1 MEAQIKIL
9 VIDDNKDFI
18 KVFRMLFSKEPYEII
33 EACDGEEGLRVIRE
47 HQPDLVLIDRV
58 MPGMDGYEVCRQIK
72 SNPEQHGIFVVLIS
86 GMKTATDHLADG
98 FESGADGYLT
108 KPIADRELRAR
119 INAYARIIRS
129 EKALRKSEEMFR
141 HIFENS
147 PVGKSITGID
157 GSMRVNKAFCEMLGY
172 SREELLHKNWKE
184 ITHPDD
190 IAKNEEAVS
199 LLLENKIETAVF
211 EKRYIHK
218 NGQEVWAEVS
228 TTLQK
233 DESGKP
239 QFFITSISNI
249 TSRKIAEHQF
259 QTLSARNEA
268 ILSSVP
274 EIIMEVD
281 KNKVYTW
288 ANQAG
293 LEFFGKDVIGK
304 EASFFFE
311 GEQSTYEKV
320 EPVFYGSEQIIYVES
335 WQRRKDGEKRLLAW
349 WCRTLK
355 DDENKVTGALSAA
368 RDITEQKLANDEIR
382 HNEAQLKSLISILQH
397 ESAKIQEFLDF
408 SLNEAIHLTGSKI
421 GYIYFYDEKEKQFIL
436 NSWSKE
442 VMKECSIPDPP
453 TCFELANTGIW
464 GEAVRQRKPIIINDF
479 QAFHPLKRGY
489 PEGHAPLIKY
499 MTIPVFNEGKI
510 TAVVGVANKAND
522 YTETDMLQLTLLMD
536 NVWRVV
542 LQKRS
547 EIALREGEENFRA
560 IFENNSAAI
569 AIIETDTKISMVNE
583 AYCRLSGYTANEVVG
598 MSWTQQIHPDDLERL
613 KDYNK
618 KRLLDPTQAPDRYE
632 FRFFR
637 KDGSVRN
644 ALMSVSMI
652 MKSRKIITSFI
663 DITEQKQAE
672 HNLKQIE
679 WMLGTGKE
687 STSPA
692 NIREI
697 TEPAYGDLI
706 QLNSN
711 RLILNSVGSN
721 LLYDIADDYLSL
733 LGTSSAVYEK
743 NGDYALGIFS
753 SGWCRFMDQTSRNLC
768 DSEDNLEA
776 LSCGKWLCH
785 ESCWTSA
792 SKSAIEEG
800 KPTDIECEG
809 GIHLYAVPIRAD
821 REIVG
826 AINFGYGDP
835 PHEPSVL
842 LKLSEKFGV
851 PVETLKELSNQYESR
866 PPFIISLAKKRLEV
880 SARLIGEIVERKRAE
895 EALNISFSQ
904 WQSTFDA
911 VNDGICLID
920 LDQHI
925 LRCNTAMAEMF
936 HMEEVQMIGKY
947 CYQIVH
953 GTDKPLCECP
963 VLKMKATGKRENL
976 EVHISGQW
984 YDIIV
989 DPLFDDH
996 GRLMGAVHI
1005 VRNIT
1010 EKVETLKLL
1019 EEMNITLEKRVT
1031 ERTSALQIS
1040 NKELEAFAY
1049 SISHDLRAPLRSIN
1063 GFAEILSEEHAD
1075 KLDAEGLRLLKVISD
1090 NAKKMGQLIDGLLS
1104 FSRLN
1109 RYEIRHE
1116 QTDMGKIAREVFME
1130 ATTAEERAKISFSLD
1145 PLPVAFGDPIMLRQ
1159 VWFNLISNALKFSAP
1174 RPKRKIEIGCLKEK
1188 DEVVYFV
1195 SDNGVG
1201 FDMEYAHKLFTV
1213 FQRLHSPSEF
1223 EGTGVGL
1230 AIVHRI
1236 ITRHN
1241 GRVWAE
1247 SKPEKGS
1254 VFYFTLAQKQSS

>member
-1 MEAQIKIL
+1 MKIL
-9 VIDDNKDFI
+9 VISHNKDFI
-18 KVFRMLFSKEPYEII
+18 QGIRMLFSDEPYEILG
-33 EACDGEEGLRVIRE
+33 AFKGEEGLIMAGE
-47 HQPDLVLIDRV
+47 HQPDLVLMDVV
-58 MPGMDGYEVCRQIK
+58 MPGLDGYEVCRQIK
-72 SNPEQHGIFVVLIS
+72 SDPGQHGIFVVLIS
-86 GMKTATDHLADG
+86 GMKTATDHLSDG

-108 KPIADRELRAR
+108 KPIPDRELHAR

-157 GSMRVNKAFCEMLGY
+157 GSLRVNRAFCEMLGY

-190 IAKNEEAVS
+190 IEKSDEAVG
-199 LLLENKIETAVF
+199 LLLGNKIGKAVF

-228 TTLQK
+228 TTTQK
-233 DESGKP
+233 DENRKP
-239 QFFITSISNI
+239 QFFITCISNI
-249 TSRKIAEHQF
+249 TPRKKAEHQF

-274 EIIMEVD
+274 DIVMEVD
-281 KNKVYTW
+281 NKKVYTW

-320 EPVFYGSEQIIYVES
+320 APVFYGSEQIIYVES

-355 DDENKVTGALSAA
+355 DHENKVTGALSAA
-368 RDITEQKLANDEIR
+368 RDITEQKLAIDEIR

-397 ESAKIQEFLDF
+397 ESATIQEFLDF
-408 SLNEAIHLTGSKI
+408 SLNEAITLTGSKI
-421 GYIYFYDEKEKQFIL
+421 GYIYFYDEKEEQFIL

-479 QAFHPLKRGY
+479 QAFHPLKCGY

-499 MTIPVFNEGKI
+499 MTIPVFHEGKI
-510 TAVVGVANKAND
+510 NAVVGVANKAND

-547 EIALREGEENFRA
+547 EIAIREGEENFRA
-560 IFENNSAAI
+560 IFENNSAAV
-569 AIIETDTKISMVNE
+569 AIIETDTRISMVNE
-583 AYCRLSGYTANEVVG
+583 AYCRLSGYSSSEVIG
-598 MSWTQQIHPDDLERL
+598 MSWTEQIHPDDLERL

-618 KRLLDPTQAPDRYE
+618 KRLLDPDSAPDKYE

-652 MKSRKIITSFI
+652 MKSQKIITSFI

-672 HNLKQIE
+672 NNLRRIE
-679 WMLGTGKE
+679 WMLGTEKE
-687 STSPA
+687 NASPA
-692 NIREI
+692 SEKEI
-697 TEPAYGDLI
+697 IEPAYGDLI
-706 QLNSN
+706 KLNSN

-753 SGWCRFMDQTSRNLC
+753 SGWCRFMDQASRNLC
-768 DSEDNLEA
+768 DTDDNREA

-785 ESCWTSA
+785 ESCWTRA
-792 SKSAIEEG
+792 SKTAIEEG

-809 GIHLYAVPIRAD
+809 GIHLYAVPILAD

-842 LKLSEKFGV
+842 IKLSEKFGV
-851 PVETLKELSNQYESR
+851 PVETLQELSNKYESR

-895 EALNISFSQ
+895 EALNISVSQ

-925 LRCNTAMAEMF
+925 LRCNSAMADMF
-936 HMEEVQMIGKY
+936 HLSESQMIGKH
-947 CYQIVH
+947 CFQIVH
-953 GTDKPLCECP
+953 GTYTPLCECP

-976 EVHISGQW
+976 EVHITGQW

-996 GRLMGAVHI
+996 GQLVGAVHI

-1019 EEMNITLEKRVT
+1019 EEMNITLEKRVA
-1031 ERTSALQIS
+1031 ERTSALQTS
-1040 NKELEAFAY
+1040 NDELEAFAY
-1049 SISHDLRAPLRSIN
+1049 SVSHDLRAPLRALN
-1063 GFAEILSEEHAD
+1063 GFSHILQEEHTD
-1075 KLDAEGLRLLKVISD
+1075 KLDEEGLRLLKVISE
-1090 NAKKMGQLIDGLLS
+1090 NAKKMGHLIDDLLA

-1109 RYEIRHE
+1109 RQEI
-1116 QTDMGKIAREVFME
+1116 KSARINMKLMANEVFEEFKLE
-1130 ATTAEERAKISFSLD
+1130 AGNNTEFHILSIPDAD
-1145 PLPVAFGDPIMLRQ
+1145 GDPSMIRQ
-1159 VWFNLISNALKFSAP
+1159 VWRNLIGNAIKFSAP
-1174 RPKRKIEIGCLKEK
+1174 KPHRIIEIGNY
-1188 DEVVYFV
+1188 DEGDQSVYYIR
-1195 SDNGVG
+1195 DNGVG
-1201 FDMEYAHKLFTV
+1201 FDMEYAPKMFGV
-1213 FQRLHSPSEF
+1213 FQRLHSAAEF
-1223 EGTGVGL
+1223 DGTGVGL
-1230 AIVHRI
+1230 AIVQRIVHR
-1236 ITRHN
+1236 HG

-1247 SKPEKGS
+1247 GKVDEGA
-1254 VFYFTLAQKQSS
+1254 VIYYTLATQNKE